1 MQQERSTWAVGL
13 KKSREMHRLLQPCC
27 AYCILPSA
35 ARDTPVSTWSTGPG
49 VRINSSPPSSGLP
62 LSILAHFLSPLSCP
76 GPVKKQIPPTACLI
90 KEVPGQCRL
99 PVWGI
104 PRIPTFVDLPQKA
117 LLVPSGLAG
126 AGLSL
131 ADTSLIDAWTFVAS
145 ESCKVRATRSTLRVR
160 LWAGCWSWGAWPPA
174 PLCPRRRSRKQVAP
188 A

>member
-1 MQQERSTWAVGL
+1 MQQERSTSAVGR

-27 AYCILPSA
+27 AYCILPPA
-35 ARDTPVSTWSTGPG
+35 ARDTPVSTSSTGPG

-62 LSILAHFLSPLSCP
+62 LSILAHFPSPLSCP
-76 GPVKKQIPPTACLI
+76 GHLKKQI
-90 KEVPGQCRL
+90 

-104 PRIPTFVDLPQKA
+104 PRTPTFVDLPQKA

-131 ADTSLIDAWTFVAS
+131 ADTGLIEAWTFMAS
-145 ESCKVRATRSTLRVR
+145 ESCKVRATQSTLRVR
-160 LWAGCWSWGAWPPA
+160 LWAGCWSWDMWPPA
-174 PLCPRRRSRKQVAP
+174 RLCPRRSREQVAP